1 MRPSTSATRTREP
14 LKKAQT
20 FNRLKSDSKPTTA
33 DKERSNSQEGEKV
46 IASKPKP
53 TGKLDFGK
61 AKLKARTEEV
71 KEPSVKV
78 KPEPVE
84 KPLAKLEKKRENSSA
99 KIDAPVTKG
108 FFAPRGT
115 SKKGEEDKIE
125 SGSTKNVEEKPKTK
139 VPVAKVSGVVHVYSF
154 VLTRITER
162 TQA

>member
-20 FNRLKSDSKPTTA
+20 FNRLKSDSKSTIA
-33 DKERSNSQEGEKV
+33 DKEKSNSQEGEKV

-61 AKLKARTEEV
+61 AKPKARTEEV

-84 KPLAKLEKKRENSSA
+84 KPLAKVEKKRQNPSA
-99 KIDAPVTKG
+99 KVDAPVTKG

-125 SGSTKNVEEKPKTK
+125 SGSTKSAEEKPKAKGPVVK
-139 VPVAKVSGVVHVYSF
+139 VNAVFHVYNS
-154 VLTRITER
+154 VLTRIIER
-162 TQA
+162 TQT